1 MMKQKN
7 KTLQY
12 LIISLGMLCIVCV
25 CVFSFLA
32 VFMNRSSLETVSE
45 VGTIYMAGLN
55 ERISMHFSTTIEYR
69 FSLEKSMIDSIP
81 PGSVTDEEVMR
92 QRLAYDAESR
102 GFHSLVLLDRDSG
115 IDWLYG
121 ERFEISDPEP
131 FIASLKAGE
140 MKAAVA
146 ESEGGERLLL
156 LGVPAEY
163 PMKGDGESL
172 AMVAAVSV
180 DAIQNI
186 LALDQNDTNN
196 LVYSHVIRRDG
207 AFVIRSGQ
215 AFRDSYFD
223 RLRSEVTDGTA
234 EQTVAALE
242 AAISKREDFSAVVYT
257 GEEKERTHLYCT
269 ALPYT
274 EWYLV
279 TVMPYGTMDEIVND
293 LGRNWSRSALLGCG
307 MIVVMLLLV
316 FTGYLRLTRRQ
327 IEELKKARREAE
339 HANQAKSEFLSSM
352 SHDIRTPMNAIV
364 GMTAIATANLN
375 NQKQVQHCLKKISL
389 SSKHLLGLI
398 NDVLDMSKIESGKM
412 TLNMDQISLR
422 EAMESIVSIVQ
433 PQVKAR
439 NQYFDVVISNII
451 SENVYCDSVRLN
463 QVLLNFLSNAI
474 KFTPE
479 RGRIQIALTQE
490 PSPRGDDYVR
500 CHLMVKDNG
509 IGMSKE
515 FQKHIFDSFSRE
527 QTDRVNKTEG
537 TGLGMSITKFIIDAM
552 EGEVNI
558 ESAPGKGTAFYV
570 TLDLEK
576 ATVKE
581 SDMLLPNWNMLVV
594 DDDQQLCQ
602 SAVKALSEIGVN
614 AEWTMDGGSAVRMVS
629 ERYEQ
634 HDPYHVVLLDWKL
647 PDMDGITTAR
657 RIRETVKNDM
667 PILLISAYDWSDIE
681 EEAKEAGVVSF
692 ISKPLFKST
701 LYHGLLPYAK
711 EEGFLQESA
720 ADVSEQSNE
729 IDLKGRHI
737 LVAEDNDLNWEIAE
751 TLLSDLGV
759 ILDRAENGQ
768 ACVEIF
774 TQSQIYYYDA
784 ILMDIRM
791 PVMTGY
797 EAAKTIRAL
806 DREDANLPIIAM
818 TADAFSED
826 IRHCLECGMNAH
838 ISKPIDMKEVAKQLR
853 RYIQ

>member
-1 MMKQKN
+1 MKQKN
-7 KTLQY
+7 KTPRY
-12 LIISLGMLCIVCV
+12 LIISLGMLCVVCV
-25 CVFSFLA
+25 CIFSFLA

-69 FSLEKSMIDSIP
+69 FSLVESMIDSVP
-81 PGSVTDEEVMR
+81 PDSAGSEGNMR

-102 GFHSLVLLDRDSG
+102 GFHSLVLLDGDGRM
-115 IDWLYG
+115 DWLYG
-121 ERFEISDPEP
+121 ERFEISDPDP
-131 FIASLKAGE
+131 FMASLKTGDL
-140 MKAAVA
+140 KAAVA

-163 PMKGDGESL
+163 PMERNGKSL

-186 LALDQNDTNN
+186 LALDQDETSN

-207 AFVIRSGQ
+207 AFVIRSGT
-215 AFRDSYFD
+215 AFRDSYYD

-242 AAISKREDFSAVVYT
+242 AAISRREDFSAVVYT
-257 GEEKERTHLYCT
+257 GEKKERTHLYCT

-293 LGRNWSRSALLGCG
+293 LGRNWSRAALLGCG

-316 FTGYLRLTRRQ
+316 FTGYLRLTQQQ

-339 HANQAKSEFLSSM
+339 HANKAKSEFLSSM

-364 GMTAIATANLN
+364 GMTAIAVANID
-375 NQKQVQHCLKKISL
+375 NQQQVQNCLKKIGL

-433 PQVKAR
+433 PQVKTR
-439 NQYFDVVISNII
+439 NQYFDVVIRDII

-479 RGRIQIALTQE
+479 RGRIQIALNQE

-500 CHLMVKDNG
+500 CHLTVKDNG

-527 QTDRVNKTEG
+527 QTDRVNRTEG

-558 ESAPGKGTAFYV
+558 ESEPGKGTAFYV

-581 SDMLLPNWNMLVV
+581 CDMVLPNWNMLVV
-594 DDDQQLCQ
+594 DDDQQLCL
-602 SAVKALSEIGVN
+602 SATKALSEIGVK
-614 AEWTMDGGSAVRMVS
+614 AEWTMDGGSAIRMVR
-629 ERYEQ
+629 ERCEK

-657 RIRETVKNDM
+657 RIRETVGDEI
-667 PILLISAYDWSDIE
+667 PILLISAYDWSEIE
-681 EEAKEAGVVSF
+681 EEAREAGVVSF
-692 ISKPLFKST
+692 IAKPLFKST

-711 EEGFLQESA
+711 KEGFQPESSA
-720 ADVSEQSNE
+720 EVSEQGE
-729 IDLKGRHI
+729 EDDLKGRRVLI
-737 LVAEDNDLNWEIAE
+737 AEDNDLNWEIAE
-751 TLLSDLGV
+751 TLLSDLGIV
-759 ILDRAENGQ
+759 MDRAENGQ
-768 ACVEIF
+768 ACLEVFE
-774 TQSQIYYYDA
+774 QSKIYYYDA

-797 EAAKTIRAL
+797 EAAKAIRAL
-806 DREDANLPIIAM
+806 DREDADLPIIAM

-826 IRHCLECGMNAH
+826 IQHCLECGMNAH
-838 ISKPIDMKEVAKQLR
+838 ISKPIDIKEVAKQLR
-853 RYIQ
+853 RYIR

>member
-1 MMKQKN
+1 MKQKN

-12 LIISLGMLCIVCV
+12 LIISVGMLCIVCV
-25 CVFSFLA
+25 CIFSFLA
-32 VFMNRSSLETVSE
+32 VFMNRSSLETVGE

-55 ERISMHFSTTIEYR
+55 ERIGMHFSTTIEYR
-69 FSLEKSMIDSIP
+69 FSHVQSMIDSLP
-81 PGSVTDEEVMR
+81 PESVTDEESMR
-92 QRLAYDAESR
+92 QRLSYDAESR
-102 GFHSLVLLDRDSG
+102 GFHSLVLLADDG
-115 IDWLYG
+115 TMDQLYG
-121 ERFEISDPEP
+121 ESFVISDPEP
-131 FIASLKAGE
+131 FFASLENGE
-140 MKAAVA
+140 IKAAVG
-146 ESEGGERLLL
+146 ESMSGERLLL
-156 LGVPAEY
+156 LGVAAAY
-163 PMKGDGESL
+163 PMEGSGKSL
-172 AMVAAVSV
+172 AVVAGVSV
-180 DAIQNI
+180 DAIKNI

-207 AFVIRSGQ
+207 AFVIRSGE
-215 AFRDSYFD
+215 AFRDSYFE
-223 RLRSEVTDGTA
+223 RLRSEITDGSG
-234 EQTVAALE
+234 EDTVAALQE
-242 AAISKREDFSAVVYT
+242 AISKREDFSTVVYG
-257 GEEKERTHLYCT
+257 GEKNERRHIYCT
-269 ALPYT
+269 GLPYT

-279 TVMPYGTMDEIVND
+279 TIMPYGVIDEIVNS
-293 LGRNWSRSALLGCG
+293 LGADWARAALIACG
-307 MIVVMLLLV
+307 MLVVMLLLV
-316 FTGYLRLTRRQ
+316 FTGYLRLTRQQ

-339 HANQAKSEFLSSM
+339 HANKAKSEFLSSM

-364 GMTAIATANLN
+364 GMTAIAVANIN
-375 NQKQVQHCLKKISL
+375 NQQQVQNCLKKISL

-433 PQVKAR
+433 PQVKTR
-439 NQYFDVVISNII
+439 NQYFDVVISDII

-479 RGRIQIALTQE
+479 RGRIQIALNQE

-500 CHLMVKDNG
+500 CHLTVKDNG

-558 ESAPGKGTAFYV
+558 ESEPGKGTAFYV

-581 SDMLLPNWNMLVV
+581 SDMILPNWNMLVV
-594 DDDQQLCQ
+594 DDDQQLCL
-602 SAVKALSEIGVN
+602 SATKALSEIGVN
-614 AEWTMDGGSAVRMVS
+614 AEWTMDGGSAVRMVR
-629 ERYEQ
+629 ERHEK

-657 RIRETVKNDM
+657 RIRETVGNDM

-681 EEAKEAGVVSF
+681 EEAKEAGVMSF

-711 EEGFLQESA
+711 KEGFMQEAA
-720 ADVSEQSNE
+720 ADASEPSE
-729 IDLKGRHI
+729 DHSLKGRHI
-737 LVAEDNDLNWEIAE
+737 LIAEDNDLNWEIAE

-768 ACVEIF
+768 ACVEVF
-774 TQSQIYYYDA
+774 TQSQIFYYDA

-797 EAAKTIRAL
+797 DAAKAIRAL

-826 IRHCLECGMNAH
+826 IQHCLECGMNAH
-838 ISKPIDMKEVAKQLR
+838 ISKPIDIKEVAKQLR